1 MTILIKSGDPSSIQQ
16 WQSLFSAHLP
26 KLTVRW
32 WEDTSVDPNSVRY
45 VLVWEPDPGFL
56 GQFPNL
62 EVIFSS
68 GAGVDHIT
76 ARDPDYPKHI
86 PLVRMYTPE
95 SAQHM
100 AEHVLMCCL
109 MATRGFAQATHQ
121 QQQQTWHTY
130 ETPAI
135 ASDITVGIMGLGN
148 LGLHTAQYVHN
159 AGFKVIGW
167 SRSAKHIPF
176 MDSYAGDE
184 QLSTF
189 LQRSQIIVCLLPQTS
204 ETQHI
209 LNAQTLAQLPKGA
222 TIINVGRGTHLDI
235 TALKNALD
243 AQHLGYAYLDVFA
256 EEPLDTQSWLWTH
269 PQVIISPHVAANAP
283 RTARVAYL
291 SAQITAH
298 ESGQTMQN
306 IYSPE
311 LGY

>member
-1 MTILIKSGDPSSIQQ
+1 MTILIKSGPSSSLEH
-16 WQSLFSAHLP
+16 WQALFADHLP
-26 KLTVRW
+26 ALRVRW
-32 WEDTSVDPNSVRY
+32 WDDASVDPSSVRY
-45 VLVWEPDPGFL
+45 VLVWEPEPGFL

-76 ARDPDYPKHI
+76 SRDPSYPKHL

-109 MATRGFAQATHQ
+109 MATRGFAQATQLQHQ
-121 QQQQTWHTY
+121 QRWHTY
-130 ETPAI
+130 DTPAI

-167 SRSAKHIPF
+167 SRSAKNIAF
-176 MDSYAGDE
+176 MNTYAGE
-184 QLSTF
+184 AQLPEF
-189 LQRSQIIVCLLPQTS
+189 LQRCQIVVCLLPQTP

-209 LNAQTLAQLPKGA
+209 LNTTTLAQLPKGA

-235 TALKNALD
+235 DALKGALD
-243 AQHLGYAYLDVFA
+243 AQHIGYAYLDVFE
-256 EEPLDTQSWLWTH
+256 EEPLDSQSWLWTH
-269 PQVIISPHVAANAP
+269 PQVVVSPHVAANAP
-283 RTARVAYL
+283 RAARVTYL